1 MGVMLHKVEH
11 IVIVYWI
18 SELCIAN
25 QNDDWNVVQFSA
37 WYERFFESTSE
48 LDRLTKARHVY
59 L

>member
-37 WYERFFESTSE
+37 
-48 LDRLTKARHVY
+48 
-59 L
+59 